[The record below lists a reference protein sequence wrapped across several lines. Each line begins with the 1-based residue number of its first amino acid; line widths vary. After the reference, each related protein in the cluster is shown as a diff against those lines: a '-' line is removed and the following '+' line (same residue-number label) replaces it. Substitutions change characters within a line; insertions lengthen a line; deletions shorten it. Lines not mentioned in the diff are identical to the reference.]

1 MWWGGSGPRRGE
13 GIIVRSC
20 SALLSILLGLV
31 AGVGCTRRPQA
42 LPTAIRLEAPVSASL
57 AQALERAGPN
67 RRELEHALHTSSPDQ
82 QEGLRFLVENMPDQ
96 DLRTLTGRFLL
107 ENARLAYAALESA
120 PWGARIP
127 QAIFLNDVLPYA
139 SLAESRDG
147 SRAFLREK
155 AAPLVAGCATPSQA
169 AYRLNKNLFNLLNV
183 HYADSG
189 VHPDQSPF
197 ESIQRGKATCIGL
210 SVLLVGAC
218 RAVGIPARVAGA
230 PVWTSGRGNGGTH
243 EWVEIWDGDWHF
255 MGADEPHDLGLD
267 YAWFNEEAS
276 KGLRDH
282 PMHAIY
288 ATSFRRTGVQFPL
301 VWLPKERWVEAVN
314 VTDRYVAAWAA
325 MGPRRPGS
333 WD

>member
-1 MWWGGSGPRRGE
+1 MR
-13 GIIVRSC
+13 VC
-20 SALLSILLGLV
+20 NALLSLLLGLI
-31 AGVGCTRRPQA
+31 AGLGCATHPQA
-42 LPTAIRLEAPVSASL
+42 FVRAARSELPVSASL

-67 RRELEHALHTSSPDQ
+67 RAELEQALHGAPPAQ
-82 QEGLRFLVENMPDQ
+82 QEGLRFLVENMPDR
-96 DLRTLTGRFLL
+96 DLATLRGGFLL
-107 ENARLAYAALESA
+107 ENSRLAHAAIENA
-120 PWGARIP
+120 PWGAQIP

-139 SLAESRDG
+139 SLAEPRDG
-147 SRAFLREK
+147 SRGFLREK
-155 AAPLVAGCATPSQA
+155 AGPLVADCATPGQA
-169 AYRLNKNLFNLLNV
+169 AYHLNKNLFNLLNV

-197 ESIQRGKATCIGL
+197 ESIRRGKATCIGL
-210 SVLLVGAC
+210 SVLLVAAC
-218 RAVGIPARVAGA
+218 RAVGIPARVAGT
-230 PVWTSGRGNGGTH
+230 PIWTSGRGNGGTH

-255 MGADEPHDLGLD
+255 MGADEPYDLGLD

-276 KGLRDH
+276 KALRDH

-301 VWLPKERWVEAVN
+301 VWLPKERWVDAVN